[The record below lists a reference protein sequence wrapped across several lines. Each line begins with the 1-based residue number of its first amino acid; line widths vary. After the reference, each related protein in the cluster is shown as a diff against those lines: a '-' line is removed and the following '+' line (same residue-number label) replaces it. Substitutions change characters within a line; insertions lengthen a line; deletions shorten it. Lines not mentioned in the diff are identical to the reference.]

1 MKLNLKV
8 RLKNKVFW
16 ITLVPALITVIYA
29 LLSLFD
35 IVPAIAEETAVK
47 GFYAV
52 ISILTV
58 LGVVIDPTTK
68 GVGDSERAMSYE
80 RPFED
85 SAEDGGEA
93 DG

>member
-1 MKLNLKV
+1 MKINLKV
-8 RLKNKVFW
+8 RLKNKTFW
-16 ITLVPALITVIYA
+16 ITVIPAIITVIYA
-29 LLSLFD
+29 LLSLLD

-47 GFYAV
+47 GFYAI

-68 GVGDSERAMSYE
+68 GVNDSERALRYDVPYE
-80 RPFED
+80 D
-85 SAEDGGEA
+85 TDGGDA

>member
-29 LLSLFD
+29 VLSLFD
-35 IVPAIAEETAVK
+35 VVPAIAEETAVK
-47 GFYAV
+47 GFYAI

-68 GVGDSERAMSYE
+68 GVGDSERAMGYE

>member
-8 RLKNKVFW
+8 RLKNKIFW
-16 ITLVPALITVIYA
+16 ITLVPALITVLYA
-29 LLSLFD
+29 VLSLFNV
-35 IVPAIAEETAVK
+35 VPAISEETAVK

-68 GVGDSERAMSYE
+68 GVGDSERAMGYE
-80 RPFED
+80 RPFDD

>member
-1 MKLNLKV
+1 MKINLKV
-8 RLKNKVFW
+8 RLKNKTFW
-16 ITLVPALITVIYA
+16 LTVIPAIITVIYA
-29 LLSLFD
+29 LLSLLD

-47 GFYAV
+47 GFYAI

-68 GVGDSERAMSYE
+68 GLNDSDRAMSYDV
-80 RPFED
+80 PYED
-85 SAEDGGEA
+85 PGGGEA